1 LVKSS
6 IFQERQLVSG
16 GSASSTSGSGD
27 WWMNQELAAHSFFP
41 PEEVAEIKALA
52 CELPK
57 ERGIPLS
64 RFSITEIV

>member
-1 LVKSS
+1 
-6 IFQERQLVSG
+6 
-16 GSASSTSGSGD
+16 
-27 WWMNQELAAHSFFP
+27 MNQELAAHSFFP

-64 RFSITEIV
+64 RFSITEIVREVISRAIVPSVSDSSISPMVA